1 MHDYL
6 CRRVGINVR
15 DFGRK
20 EICVMKKLSSGASG
34 PEVERLQLAL
44 CRAGYGPLK
53 IDGVFGRGTRCAL
66 SAFQLDRRMAGDG
79 AVGPETASALRPWLR
94 GCIEYNVRRGDTP
107 YAVALRYGVGLRAL
121 ETANPAM
128 DPTQLRAGEK
138 LTVPLP
144 FSVVPAGVSFDSA
157 LVADCVRGLALRYP
171 FLDVRSFGR
180 SVMGRALWELE
191 LGRGPRM
198 VAYSAAHHAN
208 EWITAPLLLK
218 FAEELC
224 EAAASGG
231 SIRGI
236 KAEEILSSARLCIVP
251 AVNPDGIDLV
261 TGALAEG
268 EYYSAAERVAA
279 EFPDIPFPSGW
290 KANIAGT
297 DLNLQYPAGWER
309 AKEIKY
315 ALGYDRPAPRDF
327 VGPAPL
333 SAPESR
339 ALCSLTR
346 SLSPDMVIA
355 LHTQGEVI
363 YWRYQGMEPPDARH
377 YAECFAA
384 ASGYALDDA
393 PDESGFAG
401 YKDWFI
407 AEFARPGYTVECGLG
422 ENPLPVS
429 DFEEMYRRVRGILV
443 LAAAGC

>member
-20 EICVMKKLSSGASG
+20 EICVMKKLSYGASG

-180 SVMGRALWELE
+180 SVMGRALWALE

-198 VAYSAAHHAN
+198 VVWLY
-208 EWITAPLLLK
+208 
-218 FAEELC
+218 
-224 EAAASGG
+224 ASLV
-231 SIRGI
+231 ILN
-236 KAEEILSSARLCIVP
+236 ALEILMAWLLFGVP
-251 AVNPDGIDLV
+251 LNYLLTADVWFYLIEGVLMTWANQVYYRKRAALFVN
-261 TGALAEG
+261 
-268 EYYSAAERVAA
+268 
-279 EFPDIPFPSGW
+279 
-290 KANIAGT
+290 
-297 DLNLQYPAGWER
+297 
-309 AKEIKY
+309 
-315 ALGYDRPAPRDF
+315 
-327 VGPAPL
+327 
-333 SAPESR
+333 
-339 ALCSLTR
+339 
-346 SLSPDMVIA
+346 
-355 LHTQGEVI
+355 
-363 YWRYQGMEPPDARH
+363 
-377 YAECFAA
+377 
-384 ASGYALDDA
+384 
-393 PDESGFAG
+393 
-401 YKDWFI
+401 
-407 AEFARPGYTVECGLG
+407 
-422 ENPLPVS
+422 
-429 DFEEMYRRVRGILV
+429 
-443 LAAAGC
+443 